1 MMRFCAMITQ
11 ESRATQRRP
20 GDDYT
25 IWADETVTF
34 QTCKLLQVLSANG
47 KIKVVRL

>member
-20 GDDYT
+20 ADDYT
-25 IWADETVTF
+25 VRAEETATF

-47 KIKVVRL
+47 KIKMVRL